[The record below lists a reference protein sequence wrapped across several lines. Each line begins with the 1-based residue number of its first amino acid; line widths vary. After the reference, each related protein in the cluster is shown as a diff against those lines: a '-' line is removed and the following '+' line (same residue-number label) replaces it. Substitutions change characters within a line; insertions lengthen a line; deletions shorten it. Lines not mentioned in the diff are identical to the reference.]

1 MFVLLSQYLFDIINK
16 KTQLGEIIMDI
27 GSNIRSIRKRKN
39 WSIQQI
45 CERTGLSQGF
55 MSQVENNKTSPSIAT
70 LDSIAQ
76 ALHVPLAFLLLK
88 NEERMQIIR
97 KDERRKTIHGKEN
110 FEVEHLTNR
119 GNVRMMLVEMPPGAS
134 TEDTHAHAGEEMH
147 FIIQGTLYVEQGE
160 DSATLSAGDS
170 FSWKACIPHYA
181 KNVGNEVAIVLISIN
196 NDSDGEVY

>member
-1 MFVLLSQYLFDIINK
+1 
-16 KTQLGEIIMDI
+16 MDI

-76 ALHVPLAFLLLK
+76 ALNVPLAFLLLK
-88 NEERMQIIR
+88 NEERMHIIR

-110 FEVEHLTNR
+110 FHVEHLSDR
-119 GNVRMMLVEMPPGAS
+119 GNIRMMLVEMPSGAS
-134 TEDTHAHAGEEMH
+134 TEDAHAHAGEELH
-147 FIIQGTLYVEQGE
+147 FIIQGTLFIEQGE
-160 DSATLSAGDS
+160 DSATLSTGDS
-170 FSWKACIPHYA
+170 FSWKACVPHYV
-181 KNVGNEVAIVLISIN
+181 KNIGDEPAIVLISISI
-196 NDSDGEVY
+196 DSESDAY